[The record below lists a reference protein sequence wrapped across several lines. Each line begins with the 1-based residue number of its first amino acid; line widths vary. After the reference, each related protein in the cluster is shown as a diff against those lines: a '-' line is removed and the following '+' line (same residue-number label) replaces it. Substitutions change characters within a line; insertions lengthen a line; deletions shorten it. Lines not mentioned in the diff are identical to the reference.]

1 MPEFPMKKHATT
13 DADKALHADIAAL
26 CKRHLTPD
34 TSERVLA
41 VAAQVVGQVL
51 AMQDQRK
58 FTSEMAMQI
67 VIENIQVGN
76 RHALEEIQNTK
87 GNA

>member
-1 MPEFPMKKHATT
+1 MPDVPMKKIAPSQ
-13 DADKALHADIAAL
+13 ADKALHADIAAL

-34 TSERVLA
+34 TADRVLA
-41 VAAQVVGQVL
+41 VAAQFVGQVL

-58 FTSEMAMQI
+58 LTSDMAMQI
-67 VIENIQVGN
+67 VIENIQAGN

-87 GNA
+87 GSA

>member
-1 MPEFPMKKHATT
+1 MPKFSLKKHAATE
-13 DADKALHADIAAL
+13 ADKALHADIAAL
-26 CKRHLTPD
+26 CKRHLTLD
-34 TSERVLA
+34 TPERVLA
-41 VAAQVVGQVL
+41 VAAQFVGQVL

-58 FTSEMAMQI
+58 LTSAMAMQI

-76 RHALEEIQNTK
+76 RQVIEAIHDTK